1 MDKLKKYL
9 TNNDKVRVYV
19 MDATKMVQEVRDL
32 HSLSNVATAAVGR
45 SLMATTM
52 MCAMAK
58 GDRERVTTVIKGDGP
73 IGSISVCGNG
83 MLEMKAYCQ
92 NPSVELP
99 KNAYGKL
106 DVAGAI
112 GKGKLNVIKDIG
124 LREPVSG
131 SCELFTSE
139 VAEDYAYYFY
149 TSEQTPSVVA
159 LGVLIGEDNKVA
171 KAAGYIIQPLPECEE
186 EILITLESIN
196 KSIQS
201 VSYLALDLGNLDD
214 VCKTIT
220 GDNNVKVLEE
230 KEPKLKCDCSRRR
243 IEQAVIT
250 LGKEEAVK
258 HAKEHNGMEIGC
270 QFCNK
275 KYNLSVE
282 DVEKLF

>member
-19 MDATKMVQEVRDL
+19 MDATEMVQEVRDL

-58 GDRERVTTVIKGDGP
+58 GKRERVTTVIKGDGP

-159 LGVLIGEDNKVA
+159 LGVLIGEDNKVL

-196 KSIQS
+196 KNIQS
-201 VSYLALDLGNLDD
+201 VSYLTLDLGNLDD

-230 KEPKLKCDCSRRR
+230 KHPVLKCDCSRSR

-282 DVEKLF
+282 EVEKLF

>member
-1 MDKLKKYL
+1 MNRLKKYL
-9 TNNDKVRVYV
+9 TNNEKVRVYV
-19 MDATKMVQEVRDL
+19 IDATEMVQEVRDL
-32 HSLSNVATAAVGR
+32 HGLSNVATAALGR

-52 MCAMAK
+52 MCAMSK
-58 GDRERVTTVIKGDGP
+58 GEGERVTTTIKGDGP
-73 IGSISVCGNG
+73 IGSIAVCGNG
-83 MLEMKAYCQ
+83 KLEMKAYCQ
-92 NPSVELP
+92 NPKVELP

-112 GKGKLNVIKDIG
+112 GKGKLNIVKDIG
-124 LREPVSG
+124 LKDPVSG

-186 EILITLESIN
+186 EVLITLESIN

-201 VSYLALDLGNLDD
+201 VSYLMLDLDNLDD

-220 GDNNVKVLEE
+220 GDNNIKELEE
-230 KEPKLKCDCSRRR
+230 KNPVLKCDCSRER

-250 LGKEEAVK
+250 LGKEEAIK
-258 HAKEHNGMEIGC
+258 HAEEFNGMEIGC

-275 KYNLSVE
+275 KYNLTKQEVE
-282 DVEKLF
+282 ELF